1 MPANITEGP
10 VSLNITQP
18 DTASFNCTA
27 SGVPR
32 PSIWW
37 IGPNNSS
44 MLSERDDVNIS
55 LQNINNDVLISV
67 LMLSEVN
74 ISRNGTYTCSAS
86 NGRSGFNV
94 STVKTADLYVHG
106 MFQTLFNTDNSQQ
119 IKFASINNVFKNN
132 LCTIFMYYF

>member
-1 MPANITEGP
+1 MGLIILLVPANITEGP

-32 PSIWW
+32 PGIWW

-44 MLSERDDVNIS
+44 MLSERDGVNIS
-55 LQNINNDVLISV
+55 LQNITNYLLRSV

-74 ISRNGTYTCSAS
+74 ISRNGTYICSAS
-86 NGRSGFNV
+86 NDRNGYNAI
-94 STVKTADLYVHG
+94 TVKTAELYVNG
-106 MFQTLFNTDNSQQ
+106 MFQAL
-119 IKFASINNVFKNN
+119 
-132 LCTIFMYYF
+132 L

>member
-1 MPANITEGP
+1 MGLIILLVPANITEGP

-74 ISRNGTYTCSAS
+74 ISRNGTYICSAS
-86 NGRSGFNV
+86 NGRTGYNAI
-94 STVKTADLYVHG
+94 TVKTAELYVNG
-106 MFQTLFNTDNSQQ
+106 MFQAL
-119 IKFASINNVFKNN
+119 
-132 LCTIFMYYF
+132 L